1 MEGFILEH
9 VSERQIDDFRTL
21 QELLCKNNIKELRI
35 IRNLESCDYS
45 IKFKAEIKSLED
57 KEASSLRYQN
67 KKVNEQILY
76 YKQDLNKSYLKNT
89 KLKKEIEDYE
99 MLVKRL
105 KQEKESMKK
114 TIENQ
119 KSKIDE
125 QKKVIHYMEELKK
138 AGY

>member
-76 YKQDLNKSYLKNT
+76 CKQDLNKSYLKNT
-89 KLKKEIEDYE
+89 KLEDE
-99 MLVKRL
+99 VERLNKVVKL
-105 KQEKESMKK
+105 TNEKNQDLKK
-114 TIENQ
+114 TIDKQ
-119 KSKIDE
+119 KAKIDE
-125 QKKVIHYMEELKK
+125 QKKVIQYMEELKK